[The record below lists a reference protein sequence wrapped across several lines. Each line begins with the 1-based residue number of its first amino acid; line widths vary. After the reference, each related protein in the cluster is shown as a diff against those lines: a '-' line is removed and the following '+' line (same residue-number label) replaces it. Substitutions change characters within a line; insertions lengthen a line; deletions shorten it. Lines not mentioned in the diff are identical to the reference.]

1 MTTRYHVH
9 LYPVVR
15 VKVEGVEATSPAE
28 AVEKALAE
36 GPDLYDLFRRDGPPV
51 TEYAEEVPT
60 ALVDVEG
67 DAEYEHS
74 RYFDYR
80 DGQWLPSE
88 SEHGGCCRWVSE
100 AETQRL
106 AAAGDLLEAC
116 KAVLRLAGDGDLADN
131 GEHSGAAITDWVR
144 SAVARAEGTDLSAA
158 GRLAWSA
165 PTLLSACR
173 TALNHLEGD
182 RPGLVGDV
190 AEILRLAIAEA
201 HHGKP
206 AATPDSEPAERRAP
220 DRPTP

>member
-1 MTTRYHVH
+1 MNKRYHVH

-15 VKVEGVEATSPAE
+15 VKVEGVEATSPVE

-51 TEYAEEVPT
+51 TEYAEEVPM

-67 DAEYEHS
+67 DADHEHS

-88 SEHGGCCRWVSE
+88 SEHGGYCRWVSQAE
-100 AETQRL
+100 AQRL
-106 AAAGDLLEAC
+106 AAAGNLLEAC
-116 KAVLRLAGDGDLADN
+116 RDVLLLAGDGDLADN
-131 GEHSGAAITDWVR
+131 GEYSGAAITDRVR
-144 SAVARAEGTDLSAA
+144 SAVARAEGTNLSAA
-158 GRLAWSA
+158 GRLARSA

-182 RPGLVGDV
+182 RPGLVSDV

-201 HHGKP
+201 HHDNP
-206 AATPDSEPAERRAP
+206 AATPDLEPSDRPAP